1 MKRNKGITLIA
12 LVITIIVLLILAGIT
27 IASLSGENGILAR
40 AKEAR
45 DKTEIATIEEQIELA
60 KMSSLDDNGEIVKQT
75 LKSELEKIEGID
87 KITDKT
93 NGIQVEYK
101 GKSQFIP
108 TGNGKIEL
116 GEDELEDIADG
127 IIEDQGEQDYVI
139 GIDVYGNQ
147 VDLANWNYEFYN
159 ADLLLKYTGK
169 IENGTIIGEIPAYII
184 KSESGIVTKGAV
196 TVLEGTFSNKTDL
209 KTINVAFP
217 KTITYYSVTFAN
229 SGITS
234 IPPKINMDKAQNT
247 YGMFQNCTGLTE
259 IPQSFNL
266 VNASNLQI
274 CANMFEGCTNLT
286 TIPEGFALPSSV
298 TTTESMFYG
307 TKITKIPQSLSL
319 ANATGLKS
327 CKNMFSNCTNLA
339 TIPEGFALPS
349 SVTTT
354 ESMFYGTKITKIPQ
368 SLSLANA
375 TGLKSCKN
383 MFSNCTNLATI
394 PEGFALPSSVND
406 IGGMFLK
413 TGITK
418 IPSSLTFENLTKI
431 KSCGGVFRY
440 CTELTEI
447 EEGFAL
453 PPSVTTTGY
462 MFQFTKITKI
472 PSSLNLA
479 NLSNLE
485 ECTSMFEYCESL
497 TTIPEGFA
505 LPTSVTN
512 CTRMFAGTSINTL
525 PNSLNLVNLTSLET
539 CQAMFARSS
548 LTNVPDNFA
557 LPENLKNCSGMFS
570 HCRSLQSI
578 PDTFILGD
586 NIEQCQ
592 KLFELCES
600 LTHIPSNFTIPPKV
614 TNIEGM
620 FMGVKSANFT
630 NLIIPEGITN
640 IINTFANAFG
650 IQGKITIEGNPTQ
663 YEAAFS
669 YTARNA
675 PQPVTVNYTSK
686 CTNIEEIK
694 ATATQYAK
702 IEFILIQ

>member
-1 MKRNKGITLIA
+1 M
-12 LVITIIVLLILAGIT
+12 
-27 IASLSGENGILAR
+27 
-40 AKEAR
+40 
-45 DKTEIATIEEQIELA
+45 
-60 KMSSLDDNGEIVKQT
+60 
-75 LKSELEKIEGID
+75 
-87 KITDKT
+87 
-93 NGIQVEYK
+93 Y
-101 GKSQFIP
+101 
-108 TGNGKIEL
+108 TGN
-116 GEDELEDIADG
+116 
-127 IIEDQGEQDYVI
+127 
-139 GIDVYGNQ
+139 
-147 VDLANWNYEFYN
+147 
-159 ADLLLKYTGK
+159 
-169 IENGTIIGEIPAYII
+169 IENETIIGEIPAYII
-184 KSESGIVTKGAV
+184 KSESEVVTKGAV
-196 TVLEGTFSNKTDL
+196 TVLEGTFMNKTDL

-217 KTITYYSVTFAN
+217 KTITYYSGIFAN

-234 IPPKINMDKAQNT
+234 IPPKINMDKAQST

-298 TTTESMFYG
+298 TTTER
-307 TKITKIPQSLSL
+307 
-319 ANATGLKS
+319 
-327 CKNMFSNCTNLA
+327 
-339 TIPEGFALPS
+339 
-349 SVTTT
+349 
-354 ESMFYGTKITKIPQ
+354 MFYGTKITKIPQ

-406 IGGMFLK
+406 IYGMFLK

-512 CTRMFAGTSINTL
+512 CTGMFAGTSINTL

-640 IINTFANAFG
+640 IINTFANASG

-669 YTARNA
+669 YIAQKAT
-675 PQPVTVNYTSK
+675 QPVTVNYTSK

-702 IEFILIQ
+702 IEFILVQ